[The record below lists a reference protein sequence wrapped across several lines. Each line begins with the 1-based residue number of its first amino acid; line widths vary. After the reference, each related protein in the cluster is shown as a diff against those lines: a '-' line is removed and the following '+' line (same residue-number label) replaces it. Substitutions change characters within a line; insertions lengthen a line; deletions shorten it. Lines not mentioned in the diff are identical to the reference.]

1 MDILEQCRRWNES
14 GAFEKSRE
22 MLEAIPAEERG
33 PEGDA
38 ELAEAYLALAETE
51 GTELYHKA
59 LRVLA
64 VHEEAQ
70 SEDFR
75 HNRLMA
81 LAYYYLDED
90 GLALSYF
97 ERALSLHPEDKEM
110 SDYVEDCRE
119 RLTFPRFE
127 KNFRE
132 RTKEA
137 WADFLAIEAE
147 LRAAIDRNEDDGAAM
162 LQRCG
167 AVLEQAIR
175 DVSFE
180 LGFDGEKYE
189 LILCAEGRRS
199 ALYPLVYFCRRAPK
213 EVLEHWKI
221 RAGSAPSDKFALQQ
235 DSVQIDAADVDIWLI
250 PTGEQLFSLKLYC
263 EKLLPLQ
270 RENPRRAEW
279 MLYKL
284 TNQVLGDIAAIAFL
298 TGIELLEAPEDSEAK
313 KLSDLYAYLGE
324 LGYPLWEDAA
334 AYLDTS
340 EIAYRLDADENP
352 DADWRLDVYEGSTR
366 LSAAINEYLHGES
379 DLVDE
384 YHRNG
389 IVPGFLL
396 YPLSTFPEEGR
407 EEALAAFRDELR
419 TYLSE
424 HGGEDALYHTGFAS
438 GLYYGYLDFIAWDL
452 ESALDAALAFFKERG
467 MTGAEFHSFR
477 RNVGGITLFRAE
489 PKRYPET
496 GSLLSPEDIET
507 LEAFLEDDGGYY
519 GENGALD

>member
-1 MDILEQCRRWNES
+1 MDILEQCRQWNES

-59 LRVLA
+59 IAVLA
-64 VHEEAQ
+64 AHEEAQ

-75 HNRLMA
+75 HNRLTA

-97 ERALSLHPEDKEM
+97 ERALSLHPEDKEVK
-110 SDYVEDCRE
+110 DYVEDCRE

-250 PTGEQLFSLKLYC
+250 PTGEELFSLKLYC

-284 TNQVLGDIAAIAFL
+284 TNQILGDIAAIAFL

-313 KLSDLYAYLGE
+313 KLSDL
-324 LGYPLWEDAA
+324 
-334 AYLDTS
+334 
-340 EIAYRLDADENP
+340 
-352 DADWRLDVYEGSTR
+352 
-366 LSAAINEYLHGES
+366 
-379 DLVDE
+379 
-384 YHRNG
+384 
-389 IVPGFLL
+389 
-396 YPLSTFPEEGR
+396 
-407 EEALAAFRDELR
+407 
-419 TYLSE
+419 
-424 HGGEDALYHTGFAS
+424 
-438 GLYYGYLDFIAWDL
+438 
-452 ESALDAALAFFKERG
+452 
-467 MTGAEFHSFR
+467 
-477 RNVGGITLFRAE
+477 
-489 PKRYPET
+489 
-496 GSLLSPEDIET
+496 
-507 LEAFLEDDGGYY
+507 
-519 GENGALD
+519 